1 MDDEQNVLATVWP
14 EVVAELTTGSPDGAI
29 GAVTRAQQA
38 WLKLVKPLMVVQG
51 FALLSVPSSLA
62 QEAIERDLREP
73 ILRSLGRR
81 LGPQVEGLGVRIAA
95 PLPTGADN
103 GPARHARM
111 TSRPEPPARPERYG
125 NGRAR
130 PGPSTFPATD
140 PSFPAIGPAEA
151 LRDSEGGEYPGRG
164 YQPEPGFP
172 HPAEVPDEPRFPGR
186 SFSHEAELPL
196 TGELPRN
203 PTLPRSTDPLP
214 GEAPRRPALPELPH
228 GGSFPSDPALPR
240 EAEDPIRDP
249 YPAPRSY
256 PREYAPAAEYPRDNG
271 YERDREYP
279 PAEYLDPYAGGRGD
293 IADPVTNGRERGA
306 PSVRDG
312 GPEIDPILPPRRA
325 ARPAQETLFAP
336 DLAPGDLAPR
346 DEVRDTDRDSL
357 RESVRD
363 PGVDPEPDVHL
374 EDEKVVNVRD
384 SWPTFFAKSP
394 GSGDTAKP
402 SASLNAKY
410 TFETFVIGASNRFAH
425 AAAVAI
431 AEAPARAYNP
441 LFVWGASGLG
451 KTHLLHAAGHYAQR
465 LFPGMRVKYVSTE
478 EFTNDFINSLRDD
491 RKVAFKRR
499 YRETDI
505 LLVDDIQ
512 FIEGKEGIQEEF
524 FHTFNTLHNANKQI
538 VVSSD
543 RPPKQLATLEERL
556 RTRFEWGLITDVQPP
571 ELETRIAILRKK
583 ARMDRL
589 DVPHDVLELIASR
602 VERNIRELE
611 GALIR
616 VTAFASLNGQP
627 LDQSVAEV
635 VLRDL
640 MPESQDVEIT
650 ASTIM
655 GVTAEYFNT
664 SMDELT
670 GPGKARPLA
679 QARQIAMYLCR
690 ELTDLSLPK
699 IGQAFGRDHTT
710 VMYAEKKVR
719 KEMSERRRVY
729 DQVQELTARIKQR
742 SR

>member
-1 MDDEQNVLATVWP
+1 MDDEQNVLTAVWP
-14 EVVAELTTGSPDGAI
+14 EVVAELTTGSADGAI
-29 GAVTRAQQA
+29 PPVTNAQKA
-38 WLKLVKPLMVVQG
+38 WLGLVKPLTVAQG

-73 ILRSLGRR
+73 ILRSLARR

-95 PLPTGADN
+95 PATPPADRPA
-103 GPARHARM
+103 GPPRHARL
-111 TSRPEPPARPERYG
+111 TSRPERVRE
-125 NGRAR
+125 
-130 PGPSTFPATD
+130 T
-140 PSFPAIGPAEA
+140 
-151 LRDSEGGEYPGRG
+151 
-164 YQPEPGFP
+164 
-172 HPAEVPDEPRFPGR
+172 
-186 SFSHEAELPL
+186 
-196 TGELPRN
+196 
-203 PTLPRSTDPLP
+203 
-214 GEAPRRPALPELPH
+214 
-228 GGSFPSDPALPR
+228 PR
-240 EAEDPIRDP
+240 EPVGYPSQQEYSTGSD
-249 YPAPRSY
+249 YPAPRYLS
-256 PREYAPAAEYPRDNG
+256 PAEFSGHAEYPQPQYPAQPVARELPEND
-271 YERDREYP
+271 EPERPAPPHRDRQLSAVP
-279 PAEYLDPYAGGRGD
+279 RGG
-293 IADPVTNGRERGA
+293 P
-306 PSVRDG
+306 DG
-312 GPEIDPILPPRRA
+312 GPGPSG
-325 ARPAQETLFAP
+325 QESLFASES
-336 DLAPGDLAPR
+336 DAPPARRPGPQEDPAD
-346 DEVRDTDRDSL
+346 DE
-357 RESVRD
+357 
-363 PGVDPEPDVHL
+363 P
-374 EDEKVVNVRD
+374 VVNVRN
-384 SWPTFFAKSP
+384 SWPTYFAKTP
-394 GSGDTAKP
+394 EPTPTAP
-402 SASLNAKY
+402 ATSAASLNSKY

-627 LDQSVAEV
+627 LDLSLAEV

-640 MPESQDVEIT
+640 MPDTTTIEIT

-655 GVTAEYFNT
+655 AVTAEYFNT
-664 SMDELT
+664 TLEELT

-719 KEMSERRRVY
+719 KEMTERRRVY

>member
-29 GAVTRAQQA
+29 PPVTRAQQA
-38 WLKLVKPLMVVQG
+38 WLKLVKPLTVAQG

-73 ILRSLGRR
+73 ILRSLARR

-95 PLPTGADN
+95 PTNQPTERPGN
-103 GPARHARM
+103 SARHARM
-111 TSRPEPPARPERYG
+111 TSRPERSRD
-125 NGRAR
+125 NGR
-130 PGPSTFPATD
+130 
-140 PSFPAIGPAEA
+140 GPAGYQSS
-151 LRDSEGGEYPGRG
+151 DYPGRAD
-164 YQPEPGFP
+164 YQ
-172 HPAEVPDEPRFPGR
+172 
-186 SFSHEAELPL
+186 
-196 TGELPRN
+196 
-203 PTLPRSTDPLP
+203 
-214 GEAPRRPALPELPH
+214 APRY
-228 GGSFPSDPALPR
+228 GQQNDYQTGPSDYTPANDYGSTNDYGSGSN
-240 EAEDPIRDP
+240 EYA
-249 YPAPRSY
+249 PAQN
-256 PREYAPAAEYPRDNG
+256 EYAPAANYPATGDYEPEYVPTQEYVPTSEYAPTGDFPTIDYPARGDYPRQG
-271 YERDREYP
+271 IRPE
-279 PAEYLDPYAGGRGD
+279 A
-293 IADPVTNGRERGA
+293 PVTPASDVAAPVRRESGM
-306 PSVRDG
+306 
-312 GPEIDPILPPRRA
+312 PPRRDSV
-325 ARPAQETLFAP
+325 PPGQESLF
-336 DLAPGDLAPR
+336 
-346 DEVRDTDRDSL
+346 T
-357 RESVRD
+357 
-363 PGVDPEPDVHL
+363 PEPGPAPMRAPSRAPIREPGPS
-374 EDEKVVNVRD
+374 EDDGMAATHESGREPMPRQQMPREQMPDNSRPERGDDEPVVNARN
-384 SWPTFFAKSP
+384 SWPTYFTKSQETP
-394 GSGDTAKP
+394 PPSNG

-589 DVPHDVLELIASR
+589 DVPHDVLELIAGR

-627 LDQSVAEV
+627 LNLPLAEV

-640 MPESQDVEIT
+640 MPDTATLEIN
-650 ASTIM
+650 AATIM
-655 GVTAEYFNT
+655 AVTAEYFNT
-664 SMDELT
+664 TLEELT

-710 VMYAEKKVR
+710 VMYADKKVR
-719 KEMSERRRVY
+719 KEMTERRRVY

>member
-29 GAVTRAQQA
+29 PPVTRAQQA
-38 WLKLVKPLMVVQG
+38 WLKLVKPLTVAQG

-73 ILRSLGRR
+73 ILRSLARR

-95 PLPTGADN
+95 PTNQPSERPGN
-103 GPARHARM
+103 SARHARM
-111 TSRPEPPARPERYG
+111 TSRPERSRDA
-125 NGRAR
+125 GR
-130 PGPSTFPATD
+130 GPTGY
-140 PSFPAIGPAEA
+140 PSA
-151 LRDSEGGEYPGRG
+151 DYPGRSD
-164 YQPEPGFP
+164 YQAPRYAPQNEYPAPQNDYQAAPNDYAAQSNDYAPTSDYPGQNYEPEYAPSQEYAPSAEYTPNGDYHQEEYPNRGDYSSQAAHREGQGPPTPAVMPAQRREPGMPPRRDSIPPGQESLFTPEPG
-172 HPAEVPDEPRFPGR
+172 PAPMRGPSR
-186 SFSHEAELPL
+186 SPMRE
-196 TGELPRN
+196 
-203 PTLPRSTDPLP
+203 
-214 GEAPRRPALPELPH
+214 
-228 GGSFPSDPALPR
+228 GGPNEDPA
-240 EAEDPIRDP
+240 I
-249 YPAPRSY
+249 
-256 PREYAPAAEYPRDNG
+256 AA
-271 YERDREYP
+271 
-279 PAEYLDPYAGGRGD
+279 AH
-293 IADPVTNGRERGA
+293 
-306 PSVRDG
+306 
-312 GPEIDPILPPRRA
+312 
-325 ARPAQETLFAP
+325 
-336 DLAPGDLAPR
+336 
-346 DEVRDTDRDSL
+346 
-357 RESVRD
+357 ESVREQMPREQISD
-363 PGVDPEPDVHL
+363 NQRDHDDEP
-374 EDEKVVNVRD
+374 VVNVRN
-384 SWPTFFAKSP
+384 SWPTYFTKTQESP
-394 GSGDTAKP
+394 AQSNS

-410 TFETFVIGASNRFAH
+410 TFDTFVIGASNRFAH

-589 DVPHDVLELIASR
+589 DVPHDVLELIAGR

-627 LDQSVAEV
+627 LNLPLAEV

-640 MPESQDVEIT
+640 MPDTATLEIN
-650 ASTIM
+650 AATIM
-655 GVTAEYFNT
+655 AVTAEYFNT
-664 SMDELT
+664 TLEELT

-710 VMYAEKKVR
+710 VMYADKKVR
-719 KEMSERRRVY
+719 KEMTERRRVY

>member
-14 EVVAELTTGSPDGAI
+14 EVIAELTTGSDDGSI
-29 GAVTRAQQA
+29 PAVTRAQQA
-38 WLKLVKPLMVVQG
+38 WLKLVKPITVAQG

-73 ILRSLGRR
+73 ILRSLARR

-95 PLPTGADN
+95 PATPSTDRSAAN
-103 GPARHARM
+103 PRHARM
-111 TSRPEPPARPERYG
+111 TSRPERTREAAQRNRDTQRTREASR
-125 NGRAR
+125 
-130 PGPSTFPATD
+130 GPVGFPADPPSRTD
-140 PSFPAIGPAEA
+140 
-151 LRDSEGGEYPGRG
+151 
-164 YQPEPGFP
+164 
-172 HPAEVPDEPRFPGR
+172 
-186 SFSHEAELPL
+186 
-196 TGELPRN
+196 
-203 PTLPRSTDPLP
+203 
-214 GEAPRRPALPELPH
+214 
-228 GGSFPSDPALPR
+228 
-240 EAEDPIRDP
+240 
-249 YPAPRSY
+249 YPAPRYAQQDFAPAPEY
-256 PREYAPAAEYPRDNG
+256 PGPSDYPQSGDYAPAAEYTPAPD
-271 YERDREYP
+271 YP
-279 PAEYLDPYAGGRGD
+279 PSSDYPADYQSGVDYSADDYPTAAYRAPGPGDYPDSAAVPEVSTAPRPGMGSRRDSTPPGQESLFNPEPAPMRGP
-293 IADPVTNGRERGA
+293 ARMPLREAA
-306 PSVRDG
+306 PAAAHDSVRESG
-312 GPEIDPILPPRRA
+312 EPLRA
-325 ARPAQETLFAP
+325 EQP
-336 DLAPGDLAPR
+336 D
-346 DEVRDTDRDSL
+346 DE
-357 RESVRD
+357 
-363 PGVDPEPDVHL
+363 P
-374 EDEKVVNVRD
+374 VVNVRNN
-384 SWPTFFAKSP
+384 WPTYFTKSQETP
-394 GSGDTAKP
+394 APANS

-627 LDQSVAEV
+627 LDLPLAEV

-640 MPESQDVEIT
+640 MPDTAALEIN
-650 ASTIM
+650 AATIM
-655 GVTAEYFNT
+655 AVTAEYFNT
-664 SMDELT
+664 TLEELT

-719 KEMSERRRVY
+719 KEMTERRRVY

>member
-1 MDDEQNVLATVWP
+1 MDDEQNVLTAVWP
-14 EVVAELTTGSPDGAI
+14 EVIAELADGSADGEIQPVSKAHK
-29 GAVTRAQQA
+29 A
-38 WLKLVKPLMVVQG
+38 WLNTIEPITFAQG
-51 FALLSVPSSLA
+51 FALLSVPGTMA
-62 QEAIERDLREP
+62 QVTVERDLREI
-73 ILRSLGRR
+73 ILRSLARR
-81 LGPQVEGLGVRIAA
+81 GLQVEGLGVRIRAQQHPPSDRSA
-95 PLPTGADN
+95 NPP
-103 GPARHARM
+103 RHARM
-111 TSRPEPPARPERYG
+111 TSRPER
-125 NGRAR
+125 
-130 PGPSTFPATD
+130 
-140 PSFPAIGPAEA
+140 
-151 LRDSEGGEYPGRG
+151 
-164 YQPEPGFP
+164 
-172 HPAEVPDEPRFPGR
+172 
-186 SFSHEAELPL
+186 
-196 TGELPRN
+196 
-203 PTLPRSTDPLP
+203 
-214 GEAPRRPALPELPH
+214 
-228 GGSFPSDPALPR
+228 PR
-240 EAEDPIRDP
+240 EPK
-249 YPAPRSY
+249 PAPRSY
-256 PREYAPAAEYPRDNG
+256 APEPVGYGQEPVGYGQDTNG
-271 YERDREYP
+271 YAQEPQPAERPAPGYP
-279 PAEYLDPYAGGRGD
+279 APQDYPTTRYLPPQDYPAEYGERDAYP
-293 IADPVTNGRERGA
+293 PVEFGQPPMAEELPA
-306 PSVRDG
+306 PA
-312 GPEIDPILPPRRA
+312 PEPQQPPRRRDNHRA
-325 ARPAQETLFAP
+325 QNMPPGQETLFSPEADDDEP
-336 DLAPGDLAPR
+336 PRPAPR
-346 DEVRDTDRDSL
+346 RMPEEQPARRPVDEDHDD
-357 RESVRD
+357 
-363 PGVDPEPDVHL
+363 EP
-374 EDEKVVNVRD
+374 VVNVRN
-384 SWPTFFAKSP
+384 SWPTYFNRPPEREPQS
-394 GSGDTAKP
+394 SSP

-627 LDQSVAEV
+627 LDLSLAEV

-640 MPESQDVEIT
+640 MPDTATLEIT
-650 ASTIM
+650 AATIM
-655 GVTAEYFNT
+655 AVTAEYFNT
-664 SMDELT
+664 TLEELT

-710 VMYAEKKVR
+710 VMYAEKKIR
-719 KEMSERRRVY
+719 KEMTERRRVY

>member
-14 EVVAELTTGSPDGAI
+14 EVIAELTAGSADGAI
-29 GAVTRAQQA
+29 PAVTRAQQA
-38 WLKLVKPLMVVQG
+38 WLKLVKPITVAQG

-95 PLPTGADN
+95 PATPTADRSAAN
-103 GPARHARM
+103 PRHARM
-111 TSRPEPPARPERYG
+111 TSRPERTR
-125 NGRAR
+125 
-130 PGPSTFPATD
+130 
-140 PSFPAIGPAEA
+140 
-151 LRDSEGGEYPGRG
+151 
-164 YQPEPGFP
+164 
-172 HPAEVPDEPRFPGR
+172 
-186 SFSHEAELPL
+186 
-196 TGELPRN
+196 
-203 PTLPRSTDPLP
+203 
-214 GEAPRRPALPELPH
+214 EAPRVQ
-228 GGSFPSDPALPR
+228 GGEFQ
-240 EAEDPIRDP
+240 
-249 YPAPRSY
+249 
-256 PREYAPAAEYPRDNG
+256 
-271 YERDREYP
+271 
-279 PAEYLDPYAGGRGD
+279 GRGD
-293 IADPVTNGRERGA
+293 Y
-306 PSVRDG
+306 G
-312 GPEIDPILPPRRA
+312 GPRYA
-325 ARPAQETLFAP
+325 APADFAAAPDYPGAREYTQAPEYSPAQEYVPAPEYPVDDYPTNTYQVPSQLDYAGPTPEAPAPAHRDGAQPSRRDAGPPGQESLFSP
-336 DLAPGDLAPR
+336 ETGPMRIPGR
-346 DEVRDTDRDSL
+346 DPVREHDDDPAIAAAH
-357 RESVRD
+357 ESVRE
-363 PGVDPEPDVHL
+363 PEPSPRGD
-374 EDEKVVNVRD
+374 DEPVVSVRN
-384 SWPTFFAKSP
+384 SWPTYFNKSQE
-394 GSGDTAKP
+394 TAP
-402 SASLNAKY
+402 PSSSASLNAKY

-589 DVPHDVLELIASR
+589 DVPHDVMELIASR

-627 LDQSVAEV
+627 LDLPLAEV

-640 MPESQDVEIT
+640 MPETAALEIN
-650 ASTIM
+650 AATIM
-655 GVTAEYFNT
+655 AVTAEYFNT
-664 SMDELT
+664 TLEELT

-719 KEMSERRRVY
+719 KEMTERRRVY

>member
-14 EVVAELTTGSPDGAI
+14 EVIAELTTGSPDGAI
-29 GAVTRAQQA
+29 PPVTRAQQA
-38 WLKLVKPLMVVQG
+38 WLKLVKPITVAQG

-95 PLPTGADN
+95 PPQSPSDRSAAN
-103 GPARHARM
+103 PRHARM
-111 TSRPEPPARPERYG
+111 TSRPERREPRRAPTPDYPARGEYGQPQRYG
-125 NGRAR
+125 
-130 PGPSTFPATD
+130 PATD
-140 PSFPAIGPAEA
+140 YAAA
-151 LRDSEGGEYPGRG
+151 
-164 YQPEPGFP
+164 
-172 HPAEVPDEPRFPGR
+172 
-186 SFSHEAELPL
+186 
-196 TGELPRN
+196 
-203 PTLPRSTDPLP
+203 TDY
-214 GEAPRRPALPELPH
+214 E
-228 GGSFPSDPALPR
+228 
-240 EAEDPIRDP
+240 
-249 YPAPRSY
+249 PAPEY
-256 PREYAPAAEYPRDNG
+256 QQGGVDYAPAAEYQPAPG
-271 YERDREYP
+271 YEPDYQPQPEYEPAPEYGQVDDYYSGQDYQSPVPASVPAPEPPTRPNGQSDLFERSDKQPQAGRRESGP
-279 PAEYLDPYAGGRGD
+279 PGQESLFTPEPAPMRG
-293 IADPVTNGRERGA
+293 PGREQPG
-306 PSVRDG
+306 
-312 GPEIDPILPPRRA
+312 
-325 ARPAQETLFAP
+325 RPAP
-336 DLAPGDLAPR
+336 H
-346 DEVRDTDRDSL
+346 DE
-357 RESVRD
+357 
-363 PGVDPEPDVHL
+363 PEPALAAAHQPVREHPGR
-374 EDEKVVNVRD
+374 EHQGREHPGREHQARGQQPVRD
-384 SWPTFFAKSP
+384 SRPAHPDHEDDDEPIVSARNSWPTYFTKTQETPAPS
-394 GSGDTAKP
+394 S

-589 DVPHDVLELIASR
+589 DVPHDVMELIASR

-627 LDQSVAEV
+627 LDLPLAEV

-640 MPESQDVEIT
+640 MPETAALEIN
-650 ASTIM
+650 AATIM
-655 GVTAEYFNT
+655 AVTAEYFNT
-664 SMDELT
+664 TLEELT

-719 KEMSERRRVY
+719 KEMTERRRVY

>member
-29 GAVTRAQQA
+29 PSVSRAQQA
-38 WLKLVKPLMVVQG
+38 WLKLVKPLTVAQG

-73 ILRSLGRR
+73 ILRSLARR

-95 PLPTGADN
+95 PATPGAER
-103 GPARHARM
+103 PSAPPRHARM
-111 TSRPEPPARPERYG
+111 TSRPERPREQARRPEYPNAEFADRGEFSPPRYAAG
-125 NGRAR
+125 NDYAPDYPSADYAAGRTYPPGQDYPQGQEFDRPDSYGRAETGGYGAGEGYEQRENYGR
-130 PGPSTFPATD
+130 PEYGSDFGEAVERRSDQEYRPAD
-140 PSFPAIGPAEA
+140 DYRRPEYAPRGEYPAPNTERDDSAAAENAPAPRREPAPAARRESVPPGQESLFTPEPAPRAPVTADLREPGPAEEQVSA
-151 LRDSEGGEYPGRG
+151 
-164 YQPEPGFP
+164 
-172 HPAEVPDEPRFPGR
+172 AA
-186 SFSHEAELPL
+186 HE
-196 TGELPRN
+196 
-203 PTLPRSTDPLP
+203 
-214 GEAPRRPALPELPH
+214 
-228 GGSFPSDPALPR
+228 
-240 EAEDPIRDP
+240 PIRDT
-249 YPAPRSY
+249 AHDTI
-256 PREYAPAAEYPRDNG
+256 REPVGDGQRDH
-271 YERDREYP
+271 D
-279 PAEYLDPYAGGRGD
+279 
-293 IADPVTNGRERGA
+293 
-306 PSVRDG
+306 
-312 GPEIDPILPPRRA
+312 
-325 ARPAQETLFAP
+325 
-336 DLAPGDLAPR
+336 
-346 DEVRDTDRDSL
+346 DE
-357 RESVRD
+357 
-363 PGVDPEPDVHL
+363 P
-374 EDEKVVNVRD
+374 VVNVRD
-384 SWPTFFAKSP
+384 SWPTYFAKSQESP
-394 GSGDTAKP
+394 APQTS

-627 LDQSVAEV
+627 LDLPLAEV

-640 MPESQDVEIT
+640 MPDTAALEIT
-650 ASTIM
+650 AATIM
-655 GVTAEYFNT
+655 AVTAEYFNT
-664 SMDELT
+664 TLEELT

-719 KEMSERRRVY
+719 KEMTERRRVY

>member
-29 GAVTRAQQA
+29 PPVTRAQQA
-38 WLKLVKPLMVVQG
+38 WLKLVKPLTVAQG

-73 ILRSLGRR
+73 ILRSLARR

-95 PLPTGADN
+95 PTNQPSERPGN
-103 GPARHARM
+103 SARHARM
-111 TSRPEPPARPERYG
+111 TSRPERSRDT
-125 NGRAR
+125 GR
-130 PGPSTFPATD
+130 
-140 PSFPAIGPAEA
+140 GPAGYPSA
-151 LRDSEGGEYPGRG
+151 DYPGRSDYQAPRYAAQSDFPAASNDYAPQSNDYAPASNDYVPASNDYAPTSDYPGAG
-164 YQPEPGFP
+164 YEPEYVPSQEYVPATEYTPNGDYHIDEYPTRGDYPSQGTRREGPGGP
-172 HPAEVPDEPRFPGR
+172 TPEVMP
-186 SFSHEAELPL
+186 
-196 TGELPRN
+196 
-203 PTLPRSTDPLP
+203 
-214 GEAPRRPALPELPH
+214 APRRDS
-228 GGSFPSDPALPR
+228 GM
-240 EAEDPIRDP
+240 
-249 YPAPRSY
+249 
-256 PREYAPAAEYPRDNG
+256 
-271 YERDREYP
+271 
-279 PAEYLDPYAGGRGD
+279 
-293 IADPVTNGRERGA
+293 
-306 PSVRDG
+306 
-312 GPEIDPILPPRRA
+312 PPRRDSIPPGQESLFTPEPPPMRGPARAPMREDGRPSEDPAIA
-325 ARPAQETLFAP
+325 AAH
-336 DLAPGDLAPR
+336 
-346 DEVRDTDRDSL
+346 
-357 RESVRD
+357 ESVR
-363 PGVDPEPDVHL
+363 EPMSREQMSENPRDHD
-374 EDEKVVNVRD
+374 DEPVVNVRN
-384 SWPTFFAKSP
+384 SWPTYFTKTQEAPAQSN
-394 GSGDTAKP
+394 S

-589 DVPHDVLELIASR
+589 DVPHDVLELIAGR

-627 LDQSVAEV
+627 LNLPLAEV

-640 MPESQDVEIT
+640 MPDTAALEIN
-650 ASTIM
+650 AATIM
-655 GVTAEYFNT
+655 AVTAEYFNT
-664 SMDELT
+664 TLEELT

-710 VMYAEKKVR
+710 VMYADKKVR
-719 KEMSERRRVY
+719 KEMTERRRVY

>member
-14 EVVAELTTGSPDGAI
+14 EVVAELTTGSADGSI
-29 GAVTRAQQA
+29 VPVTRAQQA
-38 WLKLVKPLMVVQG
+38 WLKLVKPLTVAQG

-95 PLPTGADN
+95 PTPPTPERAGGA
-103 GPARHARM
+103 PRHARL
-111 TSRPEPPARPERYG
+111 TSRPERPGDQGPGRPTEYSETEYTPARDYPGSADAQPGEFPRETRYSSEQEY
-125 NGRAR
+125 
-130 PGPSTFPATD
+130 PGDREYSPSGEY
-140 PSFPAIGPAEA
+140 GPA
-151 LRDSEGGEYPGRG
+151 GYGEYPGPGSDGPAPLRQATHPLAG
-164 YQPEPGFP
+164 ARHEPG
-172 HPAEVPDEPRFPGR
+172 
-186 SFSHEAELPL
+186 
-196 TGELPRN
+196 
-203 PTLPRSTDPLP
+203 
-214 GEAPRRPALPELPH
+214 
-228 GGSFPSDPALPR
+228 
-240 EAEDPIRDP
+240 
-249 YPAPRSY
+249 
-256 PREYAPAAEYPRDNG
+256 
-271 YERDREYP
+271 
-279 PAEYLDPYAGGRGD
+279 
-293 IADPVTNGRERGA
+293 
-306 PSVRDG
+306 
-312 GPEIDPILPPRRA
+312 LPPRRDQA
-325 ARPAQETLFAP
+325 AAQESLFAP
-336 DLAPGDLAPR
+336 EPLPLHGPVDA
-346 DEVRDTDRDSL
+346 VREQPAADDTETTMLSSGHDPVRDSL
-357 RESVRD
+357 RESVRE
-363 PGVDPEPDVHL
+363 PGAELGTRENPGE
-374 EDEKVVNVRD
+374 EAVVNVRD
-384 SWPTFFAKSP
+384 SWPTYFSKSQEN
-394 GSGDTAKP
+394 TAPATP

-627 LDQSVAEV
+627 LDQSLAEV

-640 MPESQDVEIT
+640 MPETAALEIT
-650 ASTIM
+650 AATIM
-655 GVTAEYFNT
+655 AVTAEYFNT
-664 SMDELT
+664 NMEDLT

-719 KEMSERRRVY
+719 KEMTERRRVY

-742 SR
+742 SH

>member
-14 EVVAELTTGSPDGAI
+14 EVIAELTTGSPDGAI
-29 GAVTRAQQA
+29 PPVTRAQQA
-38 WLKLVKPLMVVQG
+38 WLKLVKPITVAQG

-95 PLPTGADN
+95 PPQSSSERSAAN
-103 GPARHARM
+103 PRHARM
-111 TSRPEPPARPERYG
+111 TSRPERREPRRAPAPEFGARAEYGQPQRYG
-125 NGRAR
+125 A
-130 PGPSTFPATD
+130 ATD
-140 PSFPAIGPAEA
+140 YE
-151 LRDSEGGEYPGRG
+151 
-164 YQPEPGFP
+164 
-172 HPAEVPDEPRFPGR
+172 
-186 SFSHEAELPL
+186 
-196 TGELPRN
+196 
-203 PTLPRSTDPLP
+203 
-214 GEAPRRPALPELPH
+214 
-228 GGSFPSDPALPR
+228 
-240 EAEDPIRDP
+240 
-249 YPAPRSY
+249 PAPEYRQAGG
-256 PREYAPAAEYPRDNG
+256 EYAPAADYQSAGGYDSAPNYDSGQNYESAPGYDSAPGYESTPNYEPAQGYEAEYPAATEFEPTPEYASDDFYSTPNNYSAPAPAPAPEPPTRSNGSGRRESGPPGQESLFTPEPVPQRGRDS
-271 YERDREYP
+271 
-279 PAEYLDPYAGGRGD
+279 
-293 IADPVTNGRERGA
+293 NGRAPLHEPEPVGA
-306 PSVRDG
+306 ATHQPVRE
-312 GPEIDPILPPRRA
+312 PQ
-325 ARPAQETLFAP
+325 AQP
-336 DLAPGDLAPR
+336 
-346 DEVRDTDRDSL
+346 VRDTRPAHADHQD
-357 RESVRD
+357 D
-363 PGVDPEPDVHL
+363 DEP
-374 EDEKVVNVRD
+374 VVSARN
-384 SWPTFFAKSP
+384 SWPTYFTKSQETP
-394 GSGDTAKP
+394 APSS

-589 DVPHDVLELIASR
+589 DVPHDVMELIASR

-627 LDQSVAEV
+627 LDLPLAEV

-640 MPESQDVEIT
+640 MPETAALEIN
-650 ASTIM
+650 AATIM
-655 GVTAEYFNT
+655 AVTAEYFNT
-664 SMDELT
+664 TLEELT

-719 KEMSERRRVY
+719 KEMTERRRVY

>member
-1 MDDEQNVLATVWP
+1 MRVVSDRLLLSTYSGEETYVDDEQNVLTGVWP
-14 EVVAELTTGSPDGAI
+14 EVVAELTTGSTDGAI
-29 GAVTRAQQA
+29 PPVTNAQKA
-38 WLKLVKPLMVVQG
+38 WLGLVKPLTVAQG

-73 ILRSLGRR
+73 ILRSLARR

-95 PLPTGADN
+95 PATQPSDRPA
-103 GPARHARM
+103 GPPRHARL
-111 TSRPEPPARPERYG
+111 TSRPERVR
-125 NGRAR
+125 
-130 PGPSTFPATD
+130 
-140 PSFPAIGPAEA
+140 
-151 LRDSEGGEYPGRG
+151 
-164 YQPEPGFP
+164 
-172 HPAEVPDEPRFPGR
+172 
-186 SFSHEAELPL
+186 
-196 TGELPRN
+196 
-203 PTLPRSTDPLP
+203 
-214 GEAPRRPALPELPH
+214 EAPREPVGYPAQPEYQAAP
-228 GGSFPSDPALPR
+228 
-240 EAEDPIRDP
+240 E
-249 YPAPRSY
+249 YPAPRYLSPGDFSGRADY
-256 PREYAPAAEYPRDNG
+256 PQNEFSAQPVAGELPGNGRPDEPAAPR
-271 YERDREYP
+271 RDRDL
-279 PAEYLDPYAGGRGD
+279 PAGPGGAGSPG
-293 IADPVTNGRERGA
+293 
-306 PSVRDG
+306 
-312 GPEIDPILPPRRA
+312 
-325 ARPAQETLFAP
+325 QESLFAS
-336 DLAPGDLAPR
+336 
-346 DEVRDTDRDSL
+346 E
-357 RESVRD
+357 
-363 PGVDPEPDVHL
+363 PEPARRPTPPERHDD
-374 EDEKVVNVRD
+374 DEPVVNVRN
-384 SWPTFFAKSP
+384 SWPTYFAKTPEPTPTPPAS
-394 GSGDTAKP
+394 

-627 LDQSVAEV
+627 LDLSLAEV

-640 MPESQDVEIT
+640 MPDTTTIEIT

-655 GVTAEYFNT
+655 AVTAEYFNT
-664 SMDELT
+664 TLEELT

-719 KEMSERRRVY
+719 KEMTERRRVY